1 MRLSASASLVAAAL
15 AIGCGSSSE
24 GGSRALI
31 GDEEVTFDIPITG
44 VDEPSVG
51 DAAATPGDAG
61 DAGGA
66 SLADAGARDGG
77 APGCASYAAGALYE
91 ATSDVNLRRGPATS
105 EAVLEV
111 VPTGSVVSI
120 TTTGCA
126 VGGFIPVRH
135 QGVSGWSFASYYRPY
150 TPPAADA
157 GAAGT
162 PGAFTRDDAIE
173 RARQSV
179 GFGYWWGHGRWRRE
193 GIRPEW
199 KGTCTGSC
207 PNCTYAGSYG
217 ADCSGMVAKAWKVP
231 AWNDDVSVDKHP
243 FGTIHFV
250 AANSLWRDV
259 SRSSLVKA
267 DALVY
272 NTNGAGHIILYE
284 SGDGWGSVYAY
295 ECKGCSSGCVRNLR
309 SVASQYKGIRRT
321 GF

>member
-1 MRLSASASLVAAAL
+1 MLFSLAFAATLAL
-15 AIGCGSSSE
+15 GCGSSSE
-24 GGSRALI
+24 GGAREVV
-31 GDEEVTFDIPITG
+31 GGEEVTFDIPVTA
-44 VDEPSVG
+44 VEEPSSAG
-51 DAAATPGDAG
+51 DAAAAPGDAG
-61 DAGGA
+61 AV
-66 SLADAGARDGG
+66 DGG
-77 APGCASYAAGALYE
+77 AAPCATFTAGALYE
-91 ATSDVNLRRGPATS
+91 ATSDVNLRRGPSTA

-111 VPTGSVVSI
+111 IPTGAVVSI

-126 VGGFIPVRH
+126 VGGFIPVKH
-135 QGVSGWSFASYYRPY
+135 QGVSGWSYASYYRRY
-150 TPPAADA
+150 TSPAADA
-157 GAAGT
+157 GAA
-162 PGAFTRDDAIE
+162 ASFTRDDAIA

-179 GFGYWWGHGRWRRE
+179 GFGYWWGHGRWRSE

-199 KGTCTGSC
+199 KGTCSGSC

-231 AWNDDVSVDKHP
+231 SWNDDVSVDKHP

-250 AANSLWRDV
+250 AANSLWSDV

-272 NTNGAGHIILYE
+272 NTNGAGHIMLYE

-295 ECKGCSSGCVRNLR
+295 ECKACAIGCVHNLR
-309 SVASQYKGIRRT
+309 SVSSAYKGIRRA

>member
-1 MRLSASASLVAAAL
+1 M
-15 AIGCGSSSE
+15 
-24 GGSRALI
+24 
-31 GDEEVTFDIPITG
+31 
-44 VDEPSVG
+44 
-51 DAAATPGDAG
+51 
-61 DAGGA
+61 
-66 SLADAGARDGG
+66 
-77 APGCASYAAGALYE
+77 
-91 ATSDVNLRRGPATS
+91 NLRRGPSTA
-105 EAVLEV
+105 EAVVEV
-111 VPTGSVVSI
+111 IPTGSVVSI
-120 TTTGCA
+120 TATGCA

-150 TPPAADA
+150 TPPAASDA
-157 GAAGT
+157 GA

-199 KGTCTGSC
+199 KGTCSGSC
-207 PNCTYAGSYG
+207 PNCTYAGTYG

-231 AWNDDVSVDKHP
+231 SWNVDVSVDSHP

-250 AANSLWRDV
+250 AANSLWSDV

-272 NTNGAGHIILYE
+272 NTNGAGHILMYE

-295 ECKGCSSGCVRNLR
+295 ECKGCSYGCVRNLR
-309 SVASQYKGIRRT
+309 SVSSQYKGIRRT